1 MNTRILPRSAA
12 LVSLAGLTALALTG
26 CGTNVTISRAPI
38 GPDKV
43 ERINVPAPADSSQ
56 VWDVQLEPA
65 AGSVEVDAS
74 GEGVVQGNIV
84 YNTDALEPEVIVGD
98 ASVRIR
104 QGNPNGNLSVGPDA
118 KNQWDIHLAQGVPM
132 NFRLRTG
139 ATQGTYELGGL
150 SLRNVELTMGAT
162 DTSVSFRQPNPE
174 VIDQFSLNG
183 GAASIIVTGLGNAN
197 ITKGNIVAGAG
208 QFRISFGGQLRQD
221 AEIWLEGAAASV
233 DIDSA
238 GNPVQVVT
246 SGRGLASIRPT
257 AGWTQNGNTYYS
269 PEMPGSTGPKIT
281 IRVTLALGT
290 INLLSSQ

>member
-1 MNTRILPRSAA
+1 MNTRTLPRSAA
-12 LVSLAGLTALALTG
+12 LLSLAGLTALALAG
-26 CGTNVTISRAPI
+26 CGANVTISRAPT
-38 GPDKV
+38 GPDQV

-84 YNTDALEPEVIVGD
+84 YNADALKPEVIVGD

-118 KNQWDIHLAQGVPM
+118 KNKWDIHLAQGVPM

-174 VIDQFSLNG
+174 VIQQFSLNG
-183 GAASIIVTGLGNAN
+183 GAASVIVTGLGNAN

-238 GNPVQVVT
+238 GNPVQVIT

-269 PEMPGSTGPKIT
+269 PEMPGSTGPQIT

>member
-1 MNTRILPRSAA
+1 MNTHTFPRSAA
-12 LVSLAGLTALALTG
+12 LLCLAGLTALATAA

-43 ERINVPAPADSSQ
+43 ERVNVPASNDKAQ

-65 AGSVEVDAS
+65 AGEVEVDAS
-74 GEGVVQGNIV
+74 GEGVVQGSIT
-84 YNTDALEPEVIVGD
+84 YNTDALEPEVIVDG

-104 QGNPNGNLSVGPDA
+104 QGNPRGDLSVGPDA
-118 KNQWDIHLAQGVPM
+118 RNVWNLHLAQGVPM
-132 NFRLRTG
+132 NLRLRTG

-150 SLRNVELTMGAT
+150 SLRNIELTMGAT

-174 VIDQFSLNG
+174 VVEQFSLNG
-183 GAASIIVTGLGNAN
+183 GAASVIVTGLGNAN
-197 ITKGNIVAGAG
+197 IVKGNIVAGAG

-238 GNPVQVVT
+238 GNPVQVIT
-246 SGRGLASIRPT
+246 SGRGLAGIRPT

-269 PEMPGSTGPKIT
+269 PEMPGSTGPKVT